1 MTRENVEIVRRHLD
15 AYSRRDLKLL
25 RALSD
30 PDSEIDWSASQGV
43 LAGVYRGLD
52 EAMRFYADWFE
63 TFQTTVAEP
72 DSFADVG
79 ESVVVTNVARQ
90 RGRDGIEV
98 SAQNTLLYTVRGGK
112 IWRIRLYL
120 DPEPALKAV
129 GLAE

>member
-1 MTRENVEIVRRHLD
+1 
-15 AYSRRDLKLL
+15 
-25 RALSD
+25 
-30 PDSEIDWSASQGV
+30 
-43 LAGVYRGLD
+43 
-52 EAMRFYADWFE
+52 MRFYADWFE
-63 TFQTTVAEP
+63 TFQMTVAEP

-98 SAQNTLLYTVRGGK
+98 SARNTLLYTVRGGK